1 MRCVLRPCRKRAF
14 REIIIGNNWGNN
26 RICLNCLMNDSVMP
40 LLTQMNKQVWKWI
53 GQYSQLMVN
62 CLINAEVKMYER
74 ALNGIRIGRF
84 MGKWDCK
91 YMELLLSA
99 KPKLTYRN
107 PLNVSVWATVIVWT
121 SPLYCIYVSSGGC
134 TRKVLT
140 CWRHKGH
147 DIRPQRTFLSVLHL
161 RLTMCCHPSN
171 DFMYLSPP

>member
-1 MRCVLRPCRKRAF
+1 MVKL
-14 REIIIGNNWGNN
+14 GNN

-99 KPKLTYRN
+99 KPYLTYRN
-107 PLNVSVWATVIVWT
+107 PLNVR
-121 SPLYCIYVSSGGC
+121 GGQQ
-134 TRKVLT
+134 L
-140 CWRHKGH
+140 
-147 DIRPQRTFLSVLHL
+147 
-161 RLTMCCHPSN
+161 
-171 DFMYLSPP
+171 

>member
-1 MRCVLRPCRKRAF
+1 
-14 REIIIGNNWGNN
+14 
-26 RICLNCLMNDSVMP
+26 MNDSVMP

-107 PLNVSVWATVIVWT
+107 PLNVSVWVTVIVWI
-121 SPLYCIYVSSGGC
+121 SPLLYLRIFRRLYEE
-134 TRKVLT
+134 
-140 CWRHKGH
+140 
-147 DIRPQRTFLSVLHL
+147 SVDLL
-161 RLTMCCHPSN
+161 AS
-171 DFMYLSPP
+171 